1 MSQYAKFEGQDI
13 SFRGVLEGCLIGVAI
28 LDARSKRR
36 LFVNQAFVEML
47 EGVSA
52 EDLLTRDISET
63 WVDQDALARN
73 LRHMDA
79 GAHLVKTETER
90 LTLTG
95 KPIWLLMHT
104 QEIQFEGRAALLNW
118 HVDITDRK
126 MAESTVRASQEQLN
140 AQIADLRDK
149 EERLEEQAGALVELA
164 EEQAGMKAE
173 LARLNEHKDKFFSI
187 IAHDL
192 RGPFN
197 AMLGYSELL
206 SQSALTMEREA
217 LAEYG
222 ASVHEAA
229 QQSFKLME
237 NLLEWSRLQM
247 DRISVE
253 IEVFNLCEPIRTNV
267 DLLSPVAAEKGV
279 SLISDVARP
288 VMARADVNMIDTI
301 LRNLINN
308 AIKFT
313 PEGGRITVS
322 AVQAGTEGQIRVVDS
337 GVGVSQD
344 QLADL
349 LRIDRKTTTTG
360 TAGETG
366 TGLGLPLCAELI
378 EKQGGTIALDS
389 VLGKGMIA
397 TLSLP
402 R

>member
-1 MSQYAKFEGQDI
+1 
-13 SFRGVLEGCLIGVAI
+13 
-28 LDARSKRR
+28 
-36 LFVNQAFVEML
+36 
-47 EGVSA
+47 
-52 EDLLTRDISET
+52 
-63 WVDQDALARN
+63 
-73 LRHMDA
+73 
-79 GAHLVKTETER
+79 
-90 LTLTG
+90 
-95 KPIWLLMHT
+95 
-104 QEIQFEGRAALLNW
+104 
-118 HVDITDRK
+118 
-126 MAESTVRASQEQLN
+126 
-140 AQIADLRDK
+140 
-149 EERLEEQAGALVELA
+149 
-164 EEQAGMKAE
+164 
-173 LARLNEHKDKFFSI
+173 
-187 IAHDL
+187 
-192 RGPFN
+192 
-197 AMLGYSELL
+197 
-206 SQSALTMEREA
+206 
-217 LAEYG
+217 
-222 ASVHEAA
+222 
-229 QQSFKLME
+229 
-237 NLLEWSRLQM
+237 
-247 DRISVE
+247 
-253 IEVFNLCEPIRTNV
+253 
-267 DLLSPVAAEKGV
+267 LLSPVAAEKGV

>member
-1 MSQYAKFEGQDI
+1 MSQYAKYEGQDI

-140 AQIADLRDK
+140 AQIADLRDM

-237 NLLEWSRLQM
+237 NLLEWSRLHM

-253 IEVFNLCEPIRTNV
+253 IEVFNLCEPIRTNRAYPV
-267 DLLSPVAAEKGV
+267 D
-279 SLISDVARP
+279 
-288 VMARADVNMIDTI
+288 ADTRYI
-301 LRNLINN
+301 
-308 AIKFT
+308 
-313 PEGGRITVS
+313 
-322 AVQAGTEGQIRVVDS
+322 
-337 GVGVSQD
+337 
-344 QLADL
+344 
-349 LRIDRKTTTTG
+349 
-360 TAGETG
+360 
-366 TGLGLPLCAELI
+366 
-378 EKQGGTIALDS
+378 
-389 VLGKGMIA
+389 
-397 TLSLP
+397 
-402 R
+402 